1 MYSLNCDYYQKEFNY
16 LHELIDDVLMSGMDP
31 NYEITKNGVGI
42 NEMLNEL
49 IGYWLSKLKN
59 FFMMFLLILGIVML
73 LVYGSESQ
81 QRGSTTEINED

>member
-31 NYEITKNGVGI
+31 NYEITKNGVGM

-49 IGYWLSKLKN
+49 IGFWYGN
-59 FFMMFLLILGIVML
+59 
-73 LVYGSESQ
+73 VYSNTGSNDVNCQ
-81 QRGSTTEINED
+81 W

>member
-42 NEMLNEL
+42 KEMLNEIIGFL
-49 IGYWLSKLKN
+49 IYGSI
-59 FFMMFLLILGIVML
+59 FIISVLGIV
-73 LVYGSESQ
+73 SC
-81 QRGSTTEINED
+81 R